1 MKFFHKVKKILCTN
15 PSYII
20 QNNSICRNHFSFYN
34 RCTYLLFYSLMIPAS
49 FSLDILNTL
58 ENFVIEVEELSNL
71 DFFKRIHLPED
82 IMTEI
87 ESKSQ
92 SAEKASFIIS
102 TYCPFFHAKRLHIVY
117 IHDKKSYTKELS
129 DMLGKIKGDI
139 AFYTSKREQI
149 ISILDSLVLT
159 AYTFEQYLTKKNPRK
174 LALIVENQDE
184 AIQMEIA
191 DRIELLSCIYL
202 VRDMVNTPASLKYP
216 RRLAEQIMK
225 LPFRNTKV
233 TLMEKK
239 ELETKGFNLLLGVGS
254 GSDKDPCVLVFERI
268 IDKNLPTIALAGK

>member
-1 MKFFHKVKKILCTN
+1 MV
-15 PSYII
+15 
-20 QNNSICRNHFSFYN
+20 
-34 RCTYLLFYSLMIPAS
+34 PAS
-49 FSLDILNTL
+49 FTLEVLDNPENNTR

-82 IMTEI
+82 IMAEI
-87 ESKSQ
+87 ASKSHET
-92 SAEKASFIIS
+92 EKSSFIIS
-102 TYCPFFHAKRLHIVY
+102 TYHPFFHAKKLHILYV
-117 IHDKKSYTKELS
+117 HDKASYTKELS
-129 DMLGKIKGDI
+129 EILGKIKGDI
-139 AFYTSKREQI
+139 AFYTSKKEQAL
-149 ISILDSLVLT
+149 SSLDSLVLT
-159 AYTFEQYLTKKNPRK
+159 TYSFEHFLTKKNPRK
-174 LALIVENQDE
+174 LSLIIENPSE
-184 AIQMEIA
+184 AIREEII

-202 VRDMVNTPASLKYP
+202 ARDMVNTPASLKYP

-268 IDKNLPTIALAGK
+268 IDKSLPTLALAGK